1 MKKRFCRLTALFLA
15 FLTCAFCCLF
25 TACGDGG
32 YDQKKS
38 TEEELTTVL
47 KMGTHDVPY
56 ELFRALFIN
65 RKAEVDGGDPSLWT
79 GADAAQY
86 HEKIMPLVLEDLA
99 AIYATFD
106 LAKEYDIDPFG
117 DDVSEEL
124 SDQITISV
132 EGGTWNGVTIQG
144 FDNYDAYLDS
154 LAKNGM
160 NDGASRLLL
169 RYQICED
176 RLIDLLAVPYTSKY
190 TYTEADVQALYES
203 DDCRRFVLLYR
214 ETNALGMTKEE
225 HENVVLKGLEKL
237 RAETDGTEIVKI
249 SKQYFQNSITE
260 IENGSFLTPN
270 ALGRQVWGEVLD
282 EAFALEVSE
291 FSEPIAVSTATQDFL
306 YVVHRIEKDTDAYKK
321 NAEDIEELYVRDR
334 LYNDLKKKEKSLLTS
349 VVYTEFYNTLI
360 GKNIIYP

>member
-15 FLTCAFCCLF
+15 FLMCAFCCLF
-25 TACGDGG
+25 IACGEGG
-32 YDQKKS
+32 YDQKES
-38 TEEELTTVL
+38 TEEELTIVL

-65 RKAEVDGGDPSLWT
+65 RKAEIDGGNLSLWT

-86 HEKIMPLVLEDLA
+86 HAKIMPLVLQDLA

-124 SDQITISV
+124 SEQITISV
-132 EGGTWNGVTIQG
+132 DGGEWNGIAIKG
-144 FDNYDAYLDS
+144 FENYDAYLGS
-154 LAKNGM
+154 LATNGM

-169 RYQICED
+169 RYQICEN

-190 TYTEADVQALYES
+190 TYTEANLQALYES

-214 ETNALGMTKEE
+214 ETNTLGMTSEE
-225 HENVVLKGLEKL
+225 HESVVLKGLEKL
-237 RAETDGTEIVKI
+237 RAESDEVEIVKI
-249 SKQYFQNSITE
+249 SKQYFQNSIAE

-270 ALGRQVWGEVLD
+270 ALGEQVWGEVLD
-282 EAFALEVSE
+282 AAFSLEVGE
-291 FSEPIAVSTATQDFL
+291 FSEPIAVTTAAQDFL
-306 YVVHRIEKDTDAYKK
+306 YVVHRIEKNLSEYKK

-334 LYNDLKKKEKSLLTS
+334 LYGDLKEKEAALLTS
-349 VVYTEFYNTLI
+349 VVYTDFYSTLI